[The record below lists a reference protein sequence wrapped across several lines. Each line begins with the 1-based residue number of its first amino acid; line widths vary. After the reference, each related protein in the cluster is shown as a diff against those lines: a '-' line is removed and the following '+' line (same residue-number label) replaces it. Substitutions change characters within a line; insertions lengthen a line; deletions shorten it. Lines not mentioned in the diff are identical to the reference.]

1 MPIHDGGEGLGQIP
15 SGFLRAKKAEG
26 SRLQIASQQHVT
38 GVGGYPGIGGRM
50 KLEQVGASDRNRWAH
65 HPGIRR
71 HWEAL
76 AREIGYRPTDV
87 KNRVQQIVDVLVAN
101 RVKITAEVSAR
112 PGATKG
118 YVAQTAKAVEANL
131 LRMAGRL

>member
-1 MPIHDGGEGLGQIP
+1 
-15 SGFLRAKKAEG
+15 
-26 SRLQIASQQHVT
+26 
-38 GVGGYPGIGGRM
+38 M
-50 KLEQVGASDRNRWAH
+50 KSEQVGASDRNRWAH

-101 RVKITAEVSAR
+101 RVKITAEVSAL